1 MRPVAQIAQSV
12 EQGIENPRVGGSIPS
27 LGTTFSFDVVF
38 TPRQSKQKTRLVRVF
53 CCARFLSVSAT
64 SLGDCKEMRFNPLF
78 SLQGHT
84 LLMSS
89 PKKQQKNAQRAKS
102 KAKQNRIGKPAKT
115 SASSLMD
122 HPFDDVKIDL
132 STFNFQDILDN
143 GFDPADYDDLFQV
156 MKAAEAINL
165 QALCTVFL
173 QYPVL
178 ELVISEEEEEPATD
192 FLMGLLIEYRIAI
205 HGDDEDSAVAWIET
219 PAFQKAYVEASRVL
233 QERNTRSAH

>member
-1 MRPVAQIAQSV
+1 M
-12 EQGIENPRVGGSIPS
+12 
-27 LGTTFSFDVVF
+27 FM
-38 TPRQSKQKTRLVRVF
+38 
-53 CCARFLSVSAT
+53 AT
-64 SLGDCKEMRFNPLF
+64 
-78 SLQGHT
+78 
-84 LLMSS
+84 
-89 PKKQQKNAQRAKS
+89 PKKQQKHAQRAKT

-115 SASSLMD
+115 SAGALID
-122 HPFDDVKIDL
+122 NPFDDVKIDL

-156 MKAAEAINL
+156 MKAAEATSL
-165 QALCTVFL
+165 QTMCTVFL

-219 PAFQKAYVEASRVL
+219 PAFQKAYVEASRL
-233 QERNTRSAH
+233 LTERNARSAH

>member
-1 MRPVAQIAQSV
+1 M
-12 EQGIENPRVGGSIPS
+12 
-27 LGTTFSFDVVF
+27 
-38 TPRQSKQKTRLVRVF
+38 
-53 CCARFLSVSAT
+53 AT
-64 SLGDCKEMRFNPLF
+64 
-78 SLQGHT
+78 
-84 LLMSS
+84 
-89 PKKQQKNAQRAKS
+89 PKKQQKHAQRAKS
-102 KAKQNRIGKPAKT
+102 KAKQNRVGKPAK
-115 SASSLMD
+115 ASTATLID
-122 HPFDDVKIDL
+122 NPFDDVKIDL

-165 QALCTVFL
+165 QTMCTVFL

-219 PAFQKAYVEASRVL
+219 PAFHKAYVEASRLL
-233 QERNTRSAH
+233 QERSTRSAH